1 MKLEFTERDRKLLK
15 VLLLF
20 LTAALYFRAGIL
32 PLHRASRD
40 LKAQR
45 ESVEAQAEETQK
57 KLAGLAQMISVY
69 GENQEILRT
78 LQETVYPML
87 ESHEIDRILTSLA
100 GRWHLSIRKL
110 EIQMPED
117 AAVIPAYSRDG
128 EEGEGMES
136 VPGSVYQAVVL
147 IELAGDSK
155 NQAGLLDE
163 IADSGEGI
171 RILSMRRMQ
180 GKAYDGGEIPEI
192 LELRIA
198 VLMCQKE

>member
-20 LTAALYFRAGIL
+20 LTAALYFEAGIL

-40 LKAQR
+40 LKVQM
-45 ESVEAQAEETQK
+45 ESVEAQARETQK

-69 GENQEILRT
+69 EDNQETLRT
-78 LQETVYPML
+78 LQDAVYPML

-110 EIQMPED
+110 EIQMPEN
-117 AAVIPAYSRDG
+117 AAALPAYSRDG
-128 EEGEGMES
+128 EEGEGMEA

-147 IELAGDSK
+147 AELTGDPK

-163 IADSGEGI
+163 IADSGEGL

-180 GKAYDGGEIPEI
+180 GKAYDGLEV
-192 LELRIA
+192 LELKIA